1 MPIPS
6 QTYRVNPLDLQ
17 PNVAVGVGLPFN
29 SPAVF
34 KSTLSTKDQ
43 TRYNIINFVLTNKG
57 ERIENPTFGS
67 DIKKFL
73 FEFITDNNLNAIET
87 LLGKELGNFFPEITL
102 VSIDA
107 TSSYDN
113 NTVDVQISYKMT
125 LSGDKDK
132 INIKFKS

>member
-6 QTYRVNPLDLQ
+6 QAYRVNPLDIQ
-17 PNVAVGVGLPFN
+17 PNVAIGVGLPFN
-29 SPAVF
+29 GPAVF
-34 KSTLSTKDQ
+34 NSTLSTKDQ

-73 FEFITDNNLNAIET
+73 FEFITDNNLDAIEN
-87 LLGKELGNFFPEITL
+87 LLGKELGKFFPEITL
-102 VSIDA
+102 ISINA
-107 TSSYDN
+107 IPSYDN
-113 NTVDVQISYKMT
+113 HTINLQISYKMT

-132 INIKFKS
+132 ININFQS

>member
-29 SPAVF
+29 KPGVF
-34 KSTLSTKDQ
+34 TSTFSTKDQ

-73 FEFITDNNLNAIET
+73 FEAITDNNLSDIED
-87 LLGKELGNFFPEITL
+87 LLGKELGKFFPEIVL
-102 VSIDA
+102 LSITA
-107 TSSYDN
+107 TPSYDN
-113 NTVDVQISYKMT
+113 NTISLQISYKMA
-125 LSGDKDK
+125 LSGDKDN
-132 INIKFKS
+132 ININFQS